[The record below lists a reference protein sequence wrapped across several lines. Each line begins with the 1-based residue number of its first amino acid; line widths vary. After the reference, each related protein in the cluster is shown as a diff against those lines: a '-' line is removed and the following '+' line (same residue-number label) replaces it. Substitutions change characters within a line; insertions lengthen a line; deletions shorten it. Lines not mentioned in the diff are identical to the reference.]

1 LQTLKKQHNVF
12 LSKDYFER
20 VLGVQLSDDQYL
32 KVAKATHELALLI
45 IETA

>member
-1 LQTLKKQHNVF
+1 LQTPKKQHNVF
-12 LSKDYFER
+12 LSKDYFEQ

-32 KVAKATHELALLI
+32 KFAKATHELALLI